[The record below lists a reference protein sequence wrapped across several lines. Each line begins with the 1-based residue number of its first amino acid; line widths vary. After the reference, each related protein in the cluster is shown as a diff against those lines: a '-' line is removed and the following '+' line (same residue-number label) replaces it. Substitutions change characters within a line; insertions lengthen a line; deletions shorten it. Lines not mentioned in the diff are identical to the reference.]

1 MGGIE
6 ISNNFLQNN
15 FDEKSWFAFFPYVEM
30 IRKIY
35 TQINFFQDTIF
46 TRNFSMSY
54 RKIIFT
60 QHNFQYFINLLYFL
74 IGKMKLQSVRSRDW
88 GLRTW
93 VSGRPQLVFETII
106 FFREN
111 ARLKWDIWESQ
122 KKFAKLLS
130 LSCGGFQIL
139 SHK

>member
-1 MGGIE
+1 M
-6 ISNNFLQNN
+6 
-15 FDEKSWFAFFPYVEM
+15 
-30 IRKIY
+30 
-35 TQINFFQDTIF
+35 
-46 TRNFSMSY
+46 
-54 RKIIFT
+54 
-60 QHNFQYFINLLYFL
+60 
-74 IGKMKLQSVRSRDW
+74 QSVRSRDW

-93 VSGRPQLVFETII
+93 VSGRPLLVFENII

-130 LSCGGFQIL
+130 LSCGGGFQLL

>member
-1 MGGIE
+1 MVGGIE

-30 IRKIY
+30 STKIY
-35 TQINFFQDTIF
+35 VHKSILFKTQFFQGVFLHRIEKSF
-46 TRNFSMSY
+46 LLN
-54 RKIIFT
+54 IIF
-60 QHNFQYFINLLYFL
+60 NISSILYFL
-74 IGKMKLQSVRSRDW
+74 IGKMKMQSVRSRDW

-93 VSGRPQLVFETII
+93 VSVRPLLVFENII

-122 KKFAKLLS
+122 KKIAKLLS
-130 LSCGGFQIL
+130 LSCGGF
-139 SHK
+139 